1 MTSELKSQEK
11 ASEYLYAA
19 ALGLSPAQICA
30 ETGLDDVT
38 VALREAD
45 PEWQGL
51 VEDHRDSLLGR
62 AHAAFR
68 VRIGVLVDKA
78 WQSVEDLVESDD
90 ERIKLGAVRL
100 IFTHAHQLFDG
111 LSLPDGDTDSESNVD
126 ELGNQQLTFD
136 DVIEELARA
145 EAERD
150 ASEATEEETK
160 PTSAPSSS

>member
-1 MTSELKSQEK
+1 MTSELKSQDK

-38 VALREAD
+38 VALREAA

-62 AHAAFR
+62 AHSAFR

-100 IFTHAHQLFDG
+100 IFTHAHQMFEG
-111 LSLPDGDTDSESNVD
+111 LDVPDAESDADSNVD
-126 ELGNQQLTFD
+126 DLGNKQLTFD
-136 DVIEELARA
+136 DVISELAKA
-145 EAERD
+145 ESERD
-150 ASEATEEETK
+150 AAEEPE
-160 PTSAPSSS
+160 PASPAGPS